1 MTKRIYTAFTIATV
15 TAVCLPAGH
24 SADLSGSSFPVGLDH
39 VNIAVNDLASAK
51 GTFEA
56 LGFTIKPGRLH
67 NNSIDNLHLKFQD
80 GTELE
85 LITASSPLD
94 KLAKEYIELIA
105 EGDGAAFVA
114 MRASNLGFLSER
126 LEELGI
132 PITVSGEDHHLTISI
147 SEDHE
152 LRPIWFV
159 EESDLWIDQPGFT
172 THANGAQGLIR
183 VWFASGLSDQI
194 GGLFQP
200 TEYSG
205 ASQAPLLFSD
215 RSVQTSDLEVPVKGR
230 AIVGVTIRVASI
242 DPVESLLEEAGIEA
256 ERTAQSRGKSLLVP
270 PESAHGVWL
279 EFLEPGA
286 NTDRQ

>member
-1 MTKRIYTAFTIATV
+1 MTKRVYTAITIATV

-24 SADLSGSSFPVGLDH
+24 SADLPGSSIPVGLDH
-39 VNIAVNDLASAK
+39 VNIAVGDLARAK

-94 KLAKEYIELIA
+94 KLAEEYIGLIA

-114 MRASNLGFLSER
+114 LRASNLEFLSER
-126 LEELGI
+126 LKDPGI
-132 PITVSGEDHHLTISI
+132 PVTVSGEEHHRTITIS
-147 SEDHE
+147 EGHE
-152 LRPIWFV
+152 LRSIWFV
-159 EESDLWIDQPGFT
+159 EETELWIDLPGYT

-183 VWFASGLSDQI
+183 IWFASGLSAQI
-194 GGLFQP
+194 SKLLKP
-200 TEYSG
+200 AEYSST
-205 ASQAPLLFSD
+205 SQAPLMFSN
-215 RSVQTSDLEVPVKGR
+215 RSIQISELEVPVKGR
-230 AIVGVTIRVASI
+230 AIVGVTIQVASI
-242 DPVESLLEEAGIEA
+242 DSVESLLEEAGIEA
-256 ERTAQSRGKSLLVP
+256 ERKDQSRGESLLVR

-279 EFLEPGA
+279 EFLELKP
-286 NTDRQ
+286 TH